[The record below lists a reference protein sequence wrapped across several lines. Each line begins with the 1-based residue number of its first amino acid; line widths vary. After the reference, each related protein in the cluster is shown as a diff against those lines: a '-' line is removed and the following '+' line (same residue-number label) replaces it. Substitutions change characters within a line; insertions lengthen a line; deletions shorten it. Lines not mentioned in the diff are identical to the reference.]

1 MKVALESTVIT
12 HGLPYPENVR
22 TALALEGIVREQ
34 GGEPFTIAV
43 LGGQVRVGLSA
54 EEIEALARAEGVIKA
69 GVRELP
75 AVIARGQ
82 TASTTV
88 SATARLASLHGI
100 PVFATGGIGGVHPG
114 PWDVSQDLYE
124 LARTPEIVVCAGPKA
139 ILDLPATAEM
149 LETLAVT
156 SVAYQSDEMPAFYS
170 RTSGIPAARVDSP
183 AEIAAIFRAQ
193 RELRLPGA
201 LLVFNPIPTEF
212 ELDSGEVDRWTALSN
227 EDLMAA
233 GVSGKAVT
241 PYLLA
246 RMAHHSQGATV
257 RSNRALLENNV
268 RLACKIA
275 KALDEGSS

>member
-12 HGLPYPENVR
+12 HGLPYPENAR
-22 TALALEGIVREQ
+22 AALTLEQIVREQ
-34 GGEPFTIAV
+34 GGQPFTIAV
-43 LGGQVRVGLSA
+43 LDGQVRVGLSA
-54 EEIEALARAEGVIKA
+54 EEIEALARAEGVLKA
-69 GVRELP
+69 GVRDLP

-88 SATARLASLHGI
+88 SATARLANLHGI

-139 ILDLPATAEM
+139 ILDLRATAEM

-156 SVAYQSDEMPAFYS
+156 SVAYQADEMPAFYS
-170 RTSGIPAARVDSP
+170 RRSGIPAARADSP
-183 AEIAAIFRAQ
+183 GEIAAIYRAQ
-193 RELRLPGA
+193 RQLSLTGA
-201 LLVFNPIPTEF
+201 LLVFNPIPAEF
-212 ELDSGEVDRWTALSN
+212 ELDPGEVERWTELSN
-227 EDLMAA
+227 ADLKAA
-233 GVSGKAVT
+233 GISGKEVT

-257 RSNRALLENNV
+257 RSNRALLEHNV
-268 RLACKIA
+268 RLACEIA
-275 KALDEGSS
+275 RALDAG